1 MILYNSAT
9 LRSNDTR
16 VRAELLILVK
26 LPSDTGMTKDIR
38 TKCVRCND
46 SLISMV
52 GSILLFM
59 ILEPATDIIESTCEM
74 AGILLPLRY
83 RR

>member
-1 MILYNSAT
+1 MYNSAT

-26 LPSDTGMTKDIR
+26 LPSDTGITKDIL

-46 SLISMV
+46 SLISMA

-59 ILEPATDIIESTCEM
+59 ILEPATDIIEST
-74 AGILLPLRY
+74 
-83 RR
+83 